1 MQASTRHLELTQLQ
15 ARVAPQ
21 VEEYEGELAA
31 EKQKNSELETA
42 LQATKDALADAEGKV
57 LEGLGMP
64 SIHIYIYVHTHTHT
78 HTH

>member
-21 VEEYEGELAA
+21 VEEYEGALAA
-31 EKQKNSELETA
+31 GKQKNSELEAA

-57 LEGLGMP
+57 LEGLGMHAC
-64 SIHIYIYVHTHTHT
+64 IHT
-78 HTH
+78 